1 MEAAVESQAAPLD
14 RLPSSPPQTHPSEP
28 QPEQEQPE
36 QEQSLQNGGM
46 PEPAAFVQPPFTSS
60 TTTETESSAPDRP
73 AVEVTSPPI
82 SVETTEQAVNTQ
94 VVEVLEAPIVNGEVN
109 VNGGPEVMETD
120 RPGESTAVNGGEPA
134 VEGHTQ
140 LQGEDV
146 PVNGTAEQH
155 NEQPSQ
161 PRENGERSEESS
173 PSTASDG
180 STDSSES
187 TERTGED
194 SEDDDDE
201 PAYWAE
207 YKEDTSVAEGD
218 ELKEI
223 ESGDADHSALEYDYI
238 EKSFYHDLDD
248 PEYKPIEKARITW
261 KISGIRG
268 TKDKPNRAT
277 IIRSPPAYIG
287 GYYWTLKF
295 FPRGNSVGS
304 LSVYLECST
313 TPPEQD
319 KVVLETE
326 FRVLKG
332 APDAVL
338 SDLTPDQEIKLAA
351 TVVPPKPTPSEESP
365 EKGQEKDQEKDQER
379 DQEELPE
386 GDSEGKTDTESPEA
400 SPKPRPDFRISAQI
414 GVVLYN
420 PEEPR
425 TGWTQSSCHQFNSHN
440 FDWGWTHFH
449 GPGPWNT
456 IHLRQH
462 GQRQALLRN
471 DTLCFDAYI
480 RLFDDPTKSLWWHS
494 SDSEPIWDSYSL
506 VGLRPMGDVSVNYC
520 QHAAGLIPW
529 LLLSPFRDMVKS
541 IDVMRHIS
549 DVAARPKPVC
559 EALQVIVHE
568 MTADNIVSVR
578 TEGVRRALRYLL
590 EGSGDVVE
598 FWERLRRS
606 LQIELADTEASE
618 KLAAMF
624 DSPHDKSKTS
634 EEPLNILPREFNS
647 RIRITSEDTE
657 SIQSGVTRY
666 LKTQPGKWSLPPV
679 LHIELARQKFDKKTR
694 QWKLLVNR
702 VHRNDEIDLSDHVDP
717 GVAGNSELSGKYTLF
732 SFIAHKGHRTS
743 RWYYPLVRPG
753 GPNSHWLAFKGEDP
767 YRIECLTNKMAVEGF
782 EGLDTPEAGNG
793 EPINA
798 EIGVAFIYIRNDLQT
813 EYLSP
818 KLEPWSLSPAWH
830 RYMQNISPDRST
842 LEPEKP
848 LPVVFYGLNGISK
861 STRNPADVYEIINPL
876 TSQEDTINMTVPM
889 ETTVGDLRAKL
900 AAHISTK
907 ENPIAN
913 ERIRLWSI
921 GVPYEVRLFNFSME
935 PLVSMGSPLSTLG
948 WSALRVWVDVLK
960 EDDVKF
966 FSIPEFVP
974 PPPVPD
980 DMDEMKDDTQVPPP
994 PAQNEEQPQSTEQ
1007 AQPPRQDEDVEMNDA
1022 TPEANANT
1030 PAQNQEEPVR
1040 NPEDLPNAP
1049 EPPEQEMADAVEVA
1063 DHPETN
1069 GVEPETLPDA
1079 NDDDHAANE
1088 AIIASIIAQ
1097 DLALLDQSQE
1107 MDTSDNYPEANAVPP
1122 PPVVDTD
1129 TMVDI
1134 DGVAVGSL
1142 RNGTEEEREIQDQSG
1157 SEDSQMEGSPIME
1170 SSNSAPEAEAEAEAQ
1185 PEANQQNQ
1193 DTNGDLTV
1201 AVEPPVVK
1209 SDLILPCDQAY
1220 YFVQEFN
1227 ADNQTIETVGAFFAN
1242 SYSIVR
1248 DEVRKLLKLP
1258 EDQGY
1263 NFWSRRKAVA
1273 SVHSVSATH
1282 RFRDLMN
1289 DVGCIVFGKTIP
1301 KRRQNELVEA
1311 GCFLSPDRLLEYLWA
1326 VDRQHPT
1333 KSFTGHKTME
1343 AILNGEYYCGDLS
1356 KGYYHGN
1363 GTHISEAGDTYTG
1376 DFVQGR
1382 RQGTGTIE
1390 HSSGDTYTG
1399 DWSED
1404 QPHGQGTWVEH
1415 KTGNKYV
1422 GGYRHGKRH
1431 GKGVSYWE
1439 VADEEMNL
1447 CQICYT
1453 EEQDSLFYT
1462 CGHVCACGTCARQV
1476 EICPVCREKVISV
1489 VKIFRC

>member
-1 MEAAVESQAAPLD
+1 MEVAVEAQRASLSHQPAP
-14 RLPSSPPQTHPSEP
+14 PYTSSPQTHASEESEP
-28 QPEQEQPE
+28 QPESRDRHQDEQTQDQP
-36 QEQSLQNGGM
+36 LQNGIM
-46 PEPAAFVQPPFTSS
+46 PTLENAPPSS
-60 TTTETESSAPDRP
+60 ATHSSATETESSAPDRP
-73 AVEVTSPPI
+73 VVETLAPVST
-82 SVETTEQAVNTQ
+82 ETTEQSVNTQ
-94 VVEVLEAPIVNGEVN
+94 VVEVIETPAADAPVVNGE
-109 VNGGPEVMETD
+109 PDTMETD
-120 RPGESTAVNGGEPA
+120 TAANGGQAPA
-134 VEGHTQ
+134 DGQIQSQNENT
-140 LQGEDV
+140 
-146 PVNGTAEQH
+146 PVNGTTEQDDRSH
-155 NEQPSQ
+155 
-161 PRENGERSEESS
+161 PRENEEPSEESS

-194 SEDDDDE
+194 YDEEDENDE

-223 ESGDADHSALEYDYI
+223 ESGDADHSAHEYDYI
-238 EKSFYHDLDD
+238 EKSFYHELDD

-261 KISGIRG
+261 KITGIRG
-268 TKDKPNRAT
+268 TKEKPNRAT

-304 LSVYLECST
+304 LSVYLECSP
-313 TPPEQD
+313 TPPVQD

-351 TVVPPKPTPSEESP
+351 TVTPPPKPATPEESAS
-365 EKGQEKDQEKDQER
+365 KNQEKDR
-379 DQEELPE
+379 EELPE
-386 GDSEGKTDTESPEA
+386 VDSEEKTECESP
-400 SPKPRPDFRISAQI
+400 SKPKPDFRISAQI

-520 QHAAGLIPW
+520 QHTAGLVPW
-529 LLLSPFRDMVKS
+529 LLLTPFRDIVKS
-541 IDVMRHIS
+541 IGVMDHLDHI
-549 DVAARPKPVC
+549 AARPKPVC

-568 MTADNIVSVR
+568 MTAENIASVR

-606 LQIELADTEASE
+606 LQIELAGTDAIE
-618 KLAAMF
+618 KLASIF
-624 DSPHDKSKTS
+624 DSPHDDSKMS
-634 EEPLNILPREFNS
+634 DESLNMLPRDFNS
-647 RIRITSEDTE
+647 RIRITSENTE
-657 SIQSGVTRY
+657 SIQCGVTEY
-666 LKTQPGKWSLPPV
+666 LKSREGKWSLPPV
-679 LHIELARQKFDKKTR
+679 LQVELARQKFDKKAR
-694 QWKLLVNR
+694 QWKFLVNR
-702 VHRNDEIDLSDHVDP
+702 VHRNEELDLSNFVD
-717 GVAGNSELSGKYTLF
+717 SEAQGKYTLF

-753 GPNSHWLAFKGEDP
+753 GQGTHWLAFKGEDP
-767 YRIECLTNKMAVEGF
+767 YRIECLTAKTAAESY
-782 EGLDTPEAGNG
+782 EGLDIAEVGNG
-793 EPINA
+793 EPVNA
-798 EIGVAFIYIRNDLQT
+798 EIAVAFIYIRNDLQDQFLT
-813 EYLSP
+813 P
-818 KLEPWSLSPAWH
+818 KLDSWTPPPAWH
-830 RYMQNISPDRST
+830 RYMQAISPDKSAV
-842 LEPEKP
+842 KP
-848 LPVVFYGLNGISK
+848 DEQIPVAFYGLNGVSK
-861 STRNPADVYEIINPL
+861 DARNPAAAYDVIDHLNSEK
-876 TSQEDTINMTVPM
+876 DTTTMTVPVS
-889 ETTVGDLRAKL
+889 TTVGELRAKL
-900 AAHISTK
+900 AAQISTEEK
-907 ENPIAN
+907 PVTS
-913 ERIRLWSI
+913 ERIRMWTV
-921 GVPYEVRLFNFSME
+921 GAPHEVRLFNFSME
-935 PLVSMGSPLSTLG
+935 PLVSMGSQLLSLG
-948 WSALRVWVDVLK
+948 WNALRIWVQILN
-960 EDDVKF
+960 EEDVKY

-974 PPPVPD
+974 PPPVPN
-980 DMDEMKDDTQVPPP
+980 EANETKDDVPAPPP
-994 PAQNEEQPQSTEQ
+994 PPPVQNEEQPQPTQE
-1007 AQPPRQDEDVEMNDA
+1007 AQPPSQDEDVEMNDA
-1022 TPEANANT
+1022 SPEEI
-1030 PAQNQEEPVR
+1030 PIQPPQNQDGQEQQSD
-1040 NPEDLPNAP
+1040 NLPSAP
-1049 EPPEQEMADAVEVA
+1049 EPPEHEMSDNAPDQ
-1063 DHPETN
+1063 PETN
-1069 GVEPETLPDA
+1069 GVEPTPAPEGQTDEQ
-1079 NDDDHAANE
+1079 AANE

-1097 DLALLDQSQE
+1097 DLALLDESQE
-1107 MDTSDNYPEANAVPP
+1107 MDTSEGYTDANAIPP
-1122 PPVVDTD
+1122 PPPAVV
-1129 TMVDI
+1129 
-1134 DGVAVGSL
+1134 
-1142 RNGTEEEREIQDQSG
+1142 EEVSTNSAGNEAEEGREAQEHHSG
-1157 SEDSQMEGSPIME
+1157 SEDSQMEGSPIVE
-1170 SSNSAPEAEAEAEAQ
+1170 SRNNVPEETNAQTSQEEAQ
-1185 PEANQQNQ
+1185 REEP
-1193 DTNGDLTV
+1193 
-1201 AVEPPVVK
+1201 AVPEPPVIK
-1209 SDLILPCDQAY
+1209 SDLILPCDQVY
-1220 YFVQEFN
+1220 YFVQEFD
-1227 ADNQTIETVGAFFAN
+1227 ADRQTVETVGAFFARSSCN
-1242 SYSIVR
+1242 VR
-1248 DEVRKLLKLP
+1248 EEVRKTLGLS

-1273 SVHSVSATH
+1273 SVHSVSSSH

-1289 DVGCIVFGKTIP
+1289 DVGCIIFGKTIP
-1301 KRRQNELVEA
+1301 KRRQTELVEA

-1326 VDRQHPT
+1326 VARQHPI
-1333 KSFTGHKTME
+1333 KSFTGKKTVE
-1343 AILNGEYYCGDLS
+1343 AILNGEYYSGDLC
-1356 KGYYHGN
+1356 KGYYHGS
-1363 GTHISEAGDTYTG
+1363 GTHISEAGDTYSG

-1399 DWSED
+1399 DWFED

-1422 GGYRHGKRH
+1422 GGYRNGKRH

>member
-1 MEAAVESQAAPLD
+1 MEVAVEPQPAPLD
-14 RLPSSPPQTHPSEP
+14 HQLPSYTSPPQSQTHSQSHTEPP
-28 QPEQEQPE
+28 QPEQEQP
-36 QEQSLQNGGM
+36 LQNGVM
-46 PEPAAFVQPPFTSS
+46 PPSASFVQPPLTSD

-73 AVEVTSPPI
+73 VEVTSPV

-94 VVEVLEAPIVNGEVN
+94 VVEVTETPVVEVIVNGE
-109 VNGGPEVMETD
+109 PERMETD
-120 RPGESTAVNGGEPA
+120 APGESNAVNGGEPA
-134 VEGHTQ
+134 VDGQPQAENM
-140 LQGEDV
+140 
-146 PVNGTAEQH
+146 PVNGTTELQ
-155 NEQPSQ
+155 NGQPSQ
-161 PRENGERSEESS
+161 TEEPSEGSS

-194 SEDDDDE
+194 YEDEDEENDE

-238 EKSFYHDLDD
+238 EKSFYHEQDD

-261 KISGIRG
+261 KITGVRG

-332 APDAVL
+332 PPDAVL
-338 SDLTPDQEIKLAA
+338 SDMTPDQEFKLPA
-351 TVVPPKPTPSEESP
+351 TVVPPKPSPSEESA
-365 EKGQEKDQEKDQER
+365 EKSQEKDQER
-379 DQEELPE
+379 LPE
-386 GDSEGKTDTESPEA
+386 VSSEERTETES
-400 SPKPRPDFRISAQI
+400 SGTTPKSKQDFRVSAQI

-529 LLLSPFRDMVKS
+529 LLLSPFRELVKS
-541 IDVMRHIS
+541 IDVMRHLS
-549 DVAARPKPVC
+549 DVSARPKPVC
-559 EALQVIVHE
+559 EALQGIVHE
-568 MTADNIVSVR
+568 MTADNVASVR

-590 EGSGDVVE
+590 ESSGDVVE

-606 LQIELADTEASE
+606 LQIELAGTEAAE
-618 KLAAMF
+618 KLASMF
-624 DSPHDKSKTS
+624 DSPRDESKMS
-634 EEPLNILPREFNS
+634 DESLNTLPRDFNS
-647 RIRITSEDTE
+647 RIRITSENTE
-657 SIQSGVTRY
+657 SIQSGVTEY
-666 LKTQPGKWSLPPV
+666 LKAQSGKWSLPPV
-679 LHIELARQKFDKKTR
+679 LQIELSRQKFDKKTR
-694 QWKLLVNR
+694 QWKFLVNR
-702 VHRNDEIDLSDHVDP
+702 VHRNDELDLSDHVDS
-717 GVAGNSELSGKYTLF
+717 GVTGKYTLF

-753 GPNSHWLAFKGEDP
+753 GRNSHWLAFKGEDP
-767 YRIECLTNKMAVEGF
+767 YRIECLTTKMAVEGY
-782 EGLDTPEAGNG
+782 EGLDKDEADNG
-793 EPINA
+793 EPVNA
-798 EIGVAFIYIRNDLQT
+798 EIAVAFMYIRNDLQS

-818 KLEPWSLSPAWH
+818 KLEPWVQSPAWH
-830 RYMQNISPDRST
+830 RYMQAISPDTSAV
-842 LEPEKP
+842 EPEKP
-848 LPVVFYGLNGISK
+848 IQVVFYGLNGVSK
-861 STRNPADVYEIINPL
+861 STRNPAEVYEIINPL
-876 TSQEDTINMTVPM
+876 TSEKDTTTLTVTM
-889 ETTVGDLRAKL
+889 GTTVGELRAKL
-900 AAHISTK
+900 AEHISTK
-907 ENPIAN
+907 WAPVAN

-921 GVPYEVRLFNFSME
+921 GAPYEVRLFNFSME
-935 PLVSMGSPLSTLG
+935 PLVIMGSQLSSLG
-948 WSALRVWVDVLK
+948 WSALRVWVEVLK
-960 EDDVKF
+960 EDDVKY
-966 FSIPEFVP
+966 FSIPEVIE
-974 PPPVPD
+974 PPPVSD
-980 DMDEMKDDTQVPPP
+980 DVNEMKDDTQAPPP
-994 PAQNEEQPQSTEQ
+994 PPPVQIEEQPQPNEQ
-1007 AQPPRQDEDVEMNDA
+1007 TQPPSQDEDVEMNDA
-1022 TPEANANT
+1022 SPDAETNTTAQSQEAPVQNT
-1030 PAQNQEEPVR
+1030 
-1040 NPEDLPNAP
+1040 EDLPNAS
-1049 EPPEQEMADAVEVA
+1049 EASEQEMTDDVEVV
-1063 DHPETN
+1063 DRPEIN
-1069 GVEPETLPDA
+1069 GVDPTPLPDA
-1079 NDDDHAANE
+1079 DGNDEAANE

-1107 MDTSDNYPEANAVPP
+1107 MDTTENYPEVNAVPP
-1122 PPVVDTD
+1122 PPPVEETTVNADEAT
-1129 TMVDI
+1129 
-1134 DGVAVGSL
+1134 VGSP
-1142 RNGTEEEREIQDQSG
+1142 RNSAETERDTQEQPGSG
-1157 SEDSQMEGSPIME
+1157 DSQMEGSPIVE
-1170 SSNSAPEAEAEAEAQ
+1170 PNNNIPEGEGGAEANHHDQEQEV
-1185 PEANQQNQ
+1185 ETDMIRNQK
-1193 DTNGDLTV
+1193 V
-1201 AVEPPVVK
+1201 VE
-1209 SDLILPCDQAY
+1209 SDLILPCDQVY

-1227 ADNQTIETVGAFFAN
+1227 ADNQTIETVGAFFAK
-1242 SYSIVR
+1242 SSCVVR
-1248 DEVRKLLKLP
+1248 EQVRKILDLP

-1273 SVHSVSATH
+1273 SVHTVSSTH
-1282 RFRDLMN
+1282 RFKDLMN
-1289 DVGCIVFGKTIP
+1289 DVGCIVYGKTIP
-1301 KRRQNELVEA
+1301 KRRQNELVEL

-1333 KSFTGHKTME
+1333 KSFTGHKTIE
-1343 AILNGEYYCGDLS
+1343 AILNGEYYSGELS
-1356 KGYYHGN
+1356 KGYYHGK
-1363 GTHISEAGDTYTG
+1363 GLHVSEAGDTYSG
-1376 DFVQGR
+1376 EFVQGR
-1382 RQGTGTIE
+1382 RQGTGAIE
-1390 HSSGDTYTG
+1390 YSSGDTYTG

-1422 GGYRHGKRH
+1422 GGYRSGKRH

-1462 CGHVCACGTCARQV
+1462 CGHVCACGACARQV

>member
-1 MEAAVESQAAPLD
+1 MEVAVEAQRASLSRQPAP
-14 RLPSSPPQTHPSEP
+14 PYTSSPQTHASEP
-28 QPEQEQPE
+28 QTEPGEQPE
-36 QEQSLQNGGM
+36 DEQTLEQPLQNGVM
-46 PEPAAFVQPPFTSS
+46 PTLADVLPPSVTYSS
-60 TTTETESSAPDRP
+60 TTETESSAPDRP
-73 AVEVTSPPI
+73 AVEVVTPVSN
-82 SVETTEQAVNTQ
+82 ETTERAVNTQ
-94 VVEVLEAPIVNGEVN
+94 VNEVIEAPAVNAAATTTTTTTVNGD
-109 VNGGPEVMETD
+109 PETMETD
-120 RPGESTAVNGGEPA
+120 IAVNGVEAAEEDQTQPHGENENENMPVNDSTEQNEPA
-134 VEGHTQ
+134 
-140 LQGEDV
+140 
-146 PVNGTAEQH
+146 
-155 NEQPSQ
+155 Q
-161 PRENGERSEESS
+161 PRENEEPSEESS

-194 SEDDDDE
+194 YDEDDENDE

-223 ESGDADHSALEYDYI
+223 ESGDADHSAHEYDYI
-238 EKSFYHDLDD
+238 EKSFYHELDD

-261 KISGIRG
+261 KITGVRG
-268 TKDKPNRAT
+268 TKEKPNRAT

-304 LSVYLECST
+304 LSVYLECSP

-319 KVVLETE
+319 KAILETE
-326 FRVLKG
+326 FKVLKG
-332 APDAVL
+332 PPDAVL
-338 SDLTPDQEIKLAA
+338 SELTPDQEFKLPA
-351 TVVPPKPTPSEESP
+351 TTASPKPSQSEEST
-365 EKGQEKDQEKDQER
+365 KKSQEK

-386 GDSEGKTDTESPEA
+386 AASEEKTGSDLRES
-400 SPKPRPDFRISAQI
+400 SPKPKPDFRISAQI

-520 QHAAGLIPW
+520 QHTAGLIP
-529 LLLSPFRDMVKS
+529 LLLLKPFREMVKG
-541 IDVMRHIS
+541 IDVMRHLN
-549 DVAARPKPVC
+549 DVTARPKPVC

-568 MTADNIVSVR
+568 MTAENITSVR

-590 EGSGDVVE
+590 ESSGDVVE

-606 LQIELADTEASE
+606 LQIELAGTEAIE
-618 KLAAMF
+618 KLASIF
-624 DSPHDKSKTS
+624 DSPHDDSKMS
-634 EEPLNILPREFNS
+634 DESLNMLSRDFNS
-647 RIRITSEDTE
+647 RIRISSENTE
-657 SIQSGVTRY
+657 SIQSGIVEY
-666 LKTQPGKWSLPPV
+666 LKSREGKWSLPPV
-679 LHIELARQKFDKKTR
+679 LQIELSRQKFDKKAR
-694 QWKLLVNR
+694 QWKFLVNR
-702 VHRNDEIDLSDHVDP
+702 VHRNEELDLSDYV
-717 GVAGNSELSGKYTLF
+717 NSETEGKYTLF

-753 GPNSHWLAFKGEDP
+753 GQGTHWLAFKGEDP
-767 YRIECLTNKMAVEGF
+767 YRIECLTTKMAVEGF
-782 EGLDTPEAGNG
+782 EGLDMAEAGNG
-793 EPINA
+793 EPVNA
-798 EIGVAFIYIRNDLQT
+798 EIAVAFMYIRNDLQG

-818 KLEPWSLSPAWH
+818 KLEPWTLPPPWH
-830 RYMQNISPDRST
+830 RYMQAISPDRSAV
-842 LEPEKP
+842 EPEKQI
-848 LPVVFYGLNGISK
+848 PVAFYGLNGVSK
-861 STRNPADVYEIINPL
+861 DARNPAAAYDLINHQ
-876 TSQEDTINMTVPM
+876 TSEKDTTSMIVPM
-889 ETTVGDLRAKL
+889 STTIGELRAKL
-900 AAHISTK
+900 AAQISTE
-907 ENPIAN
+907 ENPITN
-913 ERIRLWSI
+913 ERIRMWSI
-921 GVPYEVRLFNFSME
+921 GAPYEVRLFNFSME
-935 PLVSMGSPLSTLG
+935 PLVSMGSQLLSLG
-948 WSALRVWVDVLK
+948 WNALRIWVQILN
-960 EDDVKF
+960 EDDMKF

-974 PPPVPD
+974 PPPIS
-980 DMDEMKDDTQVPPP
+980 DEVNGMKDTIEAPPSPPP
-994 PAQNEEQPQSTEQ
+994 VQNEEQSQSTELV
-1007 AQPPRQDEDVEMNDA
+1007 QPPNQDGDVEMNDA
-1022 TPEANANT
+1022 TPDDEPNPPTQPPTQIHNEET
-1030 PAQNQEEPVR
+1030 QESE
-1040 NPEDLPNAP
+1040 NLPSAP
-1049 EPPEQEMADAVEVA
+1049 EPAELEMTDNVPDQAEPNSVEHAPVPDVNNDEQ
-1063 DHPETN
+1063 
-1069 GVEPETLPDA
+1069 
-1079 NDDDHAANE
+1079 AANE

-1107 MDTSDNYPEANAVPP
+1107 MDTSGSYTEANSVPP
-1122 PPVVDTD
+1122 PPPMVDTMEH
-1129 TMVDI
+1129 TNEAVD
-1134 DGVAVGSL
+1134 GSL
-1142 RNGTEEEREIQDQSG
+1142 RNDVEEDREAQDQSS
-1157 SEDSQMEGSPIME
+1157 SEDSQMEGSPIVE
-1170 SSNSAPEAEAEAEAQ
+1170 SNNNVPGNTDTQMS
-1185 PEANQQNQ
+1185 QQNLEESHEEGQ
-1193 DTNGDLTV
+1193 TV
-1201 AVEPPVVK
+1201 PEPPVIK
-1209 SDLILPCDQAY
+1209 SELVLPCDQVY
-1220 YFVQEFN
+1220 YFVQEFD
-1227 ADNQTIETVGAFFAN
+1227 ADNQTVETVGAFFAKSCRN
-1242 SYSIVR
+1242 IR
-1248 DEVRKLLKLP
+1248 EELRKTLQLP
-1258 EDQGY
+1258 EDQPY

-1273 SVHSVSATH
+1273 SVHSVSSTH

-1289 DVGCIVFGKTIP
+1289 DVGCIIFGKTIP
-1301 KRRQNELVEA
+1301 KRRQTELVEA
-1311 GCFLSPDRLLEYLWA
+1311 GCFISPDRLLEYLWA

-1333 KSFTGHKTME
+1333 KSFTGKKTVE
-1343 AILNGEYYCGDLS
+1343 AILNGEYYTGDLC
-1356 KGYYHGN
+1356 KGYYHGS

-1382 RQGTGTIE
+1382 RQGTGSIE

-1399 DWSED
+1399 DWFED

-1422 GGYRHGKRH
+1422 GGYRNGKRH

-1462 CGHVCACGTCARQV
+1462 CGHVCACGSCARQV